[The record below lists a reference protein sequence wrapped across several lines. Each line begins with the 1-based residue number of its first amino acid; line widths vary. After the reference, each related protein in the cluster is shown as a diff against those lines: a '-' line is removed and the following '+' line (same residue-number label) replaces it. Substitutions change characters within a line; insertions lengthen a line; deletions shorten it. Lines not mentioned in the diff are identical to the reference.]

1 MLTPISSTIYYPLQV
16 ESTLEDG
23 KVSHITKN
31 FLSTLAGNGR
41 ISECSEVVSNYE
53 ELLRTARGSISITVT
68 SADSLSKAQV
78 DSVSSAV
85 KAMVGKKFTC
95 DINYAVDAK
104 IMGGLQ
110 VMVGEKFLDLSISQR
125 MSELSKELEGL

>member
-1 MLTPISSTIYYPLQV
+1 MLQV

-23 KVSHITKN
+23 KVSAITKN

-41 ISECSEVVSNYE
+41 ISECNEVVGLYE
-53 ELLRTARGSISITVT
+53 DLLLTARGSISVTVT
-68 SADSLSKAQV
+68 SADALSKAQT
-78 DSVSSAV
+78 DSVSAAV

-95 DINYAVDAK
+95 DVKYEVDDR
-104 IMGGLQ
+104 IMGGLT
-110 VMVGEKFLDLSISQR
+110 VMVGEKFLDLSVSQR